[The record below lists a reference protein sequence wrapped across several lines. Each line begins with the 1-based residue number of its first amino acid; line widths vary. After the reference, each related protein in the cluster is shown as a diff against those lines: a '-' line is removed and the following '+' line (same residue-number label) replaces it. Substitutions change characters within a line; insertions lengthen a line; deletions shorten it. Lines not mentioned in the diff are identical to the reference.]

1 VFIQGEY
8 IMPAD
13 VVLGLSYGDEG
24 KGKVVDYLAKNY
36 EYVVRFHGGNNAGH
50 TLVVNGHRIAVHALP
65 SGVLHPHVNNVI
77 GNGCVI
83 DPEQLVKEINQVGA
97 SSLVGRLFISHA
109 AHVILPTA
117 RTEDQ
122 ATGKK
127 VGTTGRG
134 IGPTYAAKMHRTGL
148 RMENLAKGE
157 LDSLYPEGTLDVIKP
172 FVSDTT
178 SLLQMAVKSG
188 ANILLEGAQG
198 TLLDIDHGTYPYVTS
213 SNCTIGGAL
222 TGTGLN
228 HKAIRK
234 VIGVVKAY
242 TTRVGEGPF
251 PTEQKNEIGDKLRE
265 VGGEYGTTTGRN
277 RRCGWLDY
285 NDLRRAC
292 ELNGVDEVVITKLD
306 VLDEFKMIPVGYRG
320 FQNSR
325 EEIVYCDWNG
335 WNRPTKGLRDKTL
348 LPQDALNYI
357 QHIAAVAMAPVTY
370 ISTSP
375 EREDMIVL

>member
-1 VFIQGEY
+1 
-8 IMPAD
+8 MPAD
-13 VVLGLSYGDEG
+13 VVLGLQYGDCG
-24 KGKVVDYLAKNY
+24 KGKVVDYLAKDY

-50 TLVVNGHRIAVHALP
+50 TLVVNGHRVAVHALP

-83 DPEQLVKEINQVGA
+83 DPEQLAKEINEIGA

-109 AHVILPTA
+109 AHVILPSA
-117 RTEDQ
+117 RVEDQ
-122 ATGKK
+122 QTGKK

-134 IGPTYAAKMHRTGL
+134 IGPTYASKMQRTGY
-148 RMENLAKGE
+148 RMENLARGE
-157 LDSLYPEGTLDVIKP
+157 LDSLYPEGVMDVIKP
-172 FVSDTT
+172 FVTDTAR
-178 SLLQMAVKSG
+178 LLQIAVLSG

-228 HKAIRK
+228 HKALRK
-234 VIGVVKAY
+234 VIGVAKAY

-251 PTEQKNEIGDKLRE
+251 PSEQTNGVGDKLRE
-265 VGGEYGTTTGRN
+265 IGQEYGTTTGRN
-277 RRCGWLDY
+277 RRCGWFDTKMV
-285 NDLRRAC
+285 RHAC
-292 ELNGVDEVVITKLD
+292 LLNGVDEVVITKID
-306 VLDEFKMIPVGYRG
+306 VLDSFKKIPLIHP
-320 FQNSR
+320 N
-325 EEIVYCDWNG
+325 IVDCPG
-335 WNRPTKGLRDKTL
+335 WNSSTKGMRDKNQ
-348 LPQDALNYI
+348 LPENAQKYIEMIASSLNVKI
-357 QHIAAVAMAPVTY
+357 SH

>member
-1 VFIQGEY
+1 
-8 IMPAD
+8 MPAD
-13 VVLGLSYGDEG
+13 VVIGLSYGDEG

-36 EYVVRFHGGNNAGH
+36 EYVVRYHGGNNAGH

-83 DPEQLVKEINQVGA
+83 DPEQLAKEINEIGA

-109 AHVILPTA
+109 AHVILPSA
-117 RTEDQ
+117 RVEDQ
-122 ATGKK
+122 QTGKK

-134 IGPTYAAKMHRTGL
+134 IGPTYASKMHRTGS

-157 LDSLYPEGTLDVIKP
+157 LDPLYAEGVLEVIKP
-172 FVSDTT
+172 FVTDTT
-178 SLLQMAVKSG
+178 HLLQTAVLSG

-222 TGTGLN
+222 TGTGLS

-251 PTEQKNEIGDKLRE
+251 PTEQINDVGDKLRE

-285 NDLRRAC
+285 TDLRRAC
-292 ELNGVDEVVITKLD
+292 ELNGVDEVVVTKLD
-306 VLDEFKMIPVGYRG
+306 VLDQFKTIPVGYRG
-320 FQNSR
+320 FSHEHNDIQYR
-325 EEIVYCDWNG
+325 EWAG
-335 WNRPTKGLRDKTL
+335 WNRPTKGLRDKAL
-348 LPQDALNYI
+348 LPQNALYYV
-357 QHIAAVAMAPVTY
+357 QHISTIARAPVSY

-375 EREDMIVL
+375 EREDMIIL